1 MRIYISLI
9 ILYLLLGAKQNAYA
23 QSLYD
28 DFIYT
33 RQAVQ
38 ERKVVPWPYLREADV
53 MFSKRIWRIIDT
65 REKQN
70 QPMAW
75 RRNPLGVI
83 LYRAVMDGQLIPY
96 IDDSLNSSRT
106 IEEFENYFSQKVPEK
121 RLIDPNGDVDDPTN
135 FYIDTIVIKLKPEDI
150 KKFKI
155 MEDWI
160 FDKKHSMMYVRIIAI
175 APIIKPNIDGADL
188 GEQEWCWLK
197 YRKKPDDV
205 DPYDIREI
213 LINKEIFNR
222 QNDAARLTYDDWF
235 EQRMFSSYIV
245 KENNQYDLYIKQFAE
260 FKDNGVAALLESDR
274 IKQELFEKEHDL
286 WEY

>member
-1 MRIYISLI
+1 MKANRIIVALFMLI
-9 ILYLLLGAKQNAYA
+9 GFSINLKA
-23 QSLYD
+23 QGVYD

-53 MFSKRIWRIIDT
+53 MFAKRIWRIIDT

-70 QPMAW
+70 QPMVW
-75 RRNPLGVI
+75 RKNPLGLI
-83 LYRAVMDGQLIPY
+83 LYNSVLDGSLIPY
-96 IDDSLNSSRT
+96 IDDSLSSSRT

-135 FYIDTIVIKLKPEDI
+135 FYMDTIVIKLKPDDI
-150 KKFKI
+150 KKFKVL
-155 MEDWI
+155 EDWI

-175 APIIKPNIDGADL
+175 APIVKPNIEGADL

-197 YRKKPDDV
+197 YHRDPTDEDRFDV
-205 DPYDIREI
+205 REI
-213 LINKEIFNR
+213 LVNKEVFNR
-222 QNDAARLTYDDWF
+222 QNDAARVTYDDWF
-235 EQRMFSSYIV
+235 EQRLFSSYIV
-245 KENNQYDLYIKQFAE
+245 KENNQYDNYIKQFAE
-260 FKDNGVAALLESDR
+260 FKDNGVAALLEADR